1 MIEEA
6 IKEIEKQIEMN
17 IIQEQN
23 IKTWCREKGVAESV
37 REQLCEKIRVLNYIK
52 ETLIERRTKDGCIQ
66 YRGNEEII

>member
-1 MIEEA
+1 MIDEA

-37 REQLCEKIRVLNYIK
+37 REKLYEKIRVLQYILNK
-52 ETLIERRTKDGCIQ
+52 LT
-66 YRGNEEII
+66 EEK